1 MDKVVSLVGA
11 KKEYLLGKTNIRAL
25 NGVSMDVAR
34 GEFVALVGPSG
45 SGKSTLL
52 NVCGLLDSLD
62 DGEYKL
68 NGENV
73 SSLKG
78 KKATRFRR
86 KNIGFIFQ
94 NFNLFPVM
102 TVRENIEY
110 PLLLLGVSKKQR
122 QKRVAQAI
130 EQVGLSGYAQNLP
143 DKLSGGERQRV
154 AIARALV
161 KEPSL
166 VVADEPTA
174 SLDTETA
181 NQIID
186 LMQDLSDK
194 NNATFIVAT
203 HDERMSSRCE
213 RVIHLVDGGVKHA
226 VA

>member
-1 MDKVVSLVGA
+1 MDTVVSLIGA
-11 KKEYLLGKTNIRAL
+11 KKRYSLGKTSIQAL
-25 NGVSMDVAR
+25 DGVSMDIVR

-52 NVCGLLDSLD
+52 NVCGLLDKLD
-62 DGEYKL
+62 SGEYKL

-73 SSLKG
+73 SSLKR
-78 KKATRFRR
+78 KTATRFRR
-86 KNIGFIFQ
+86 QNIGFIFQ

-102 TVRENIEY
+102 TVHENIEY
-110 PLLLLGVSKKQR
+110 PLLLLGVSKKDR
-122 QKRVAQAI
+122 DRRVAEAI
-130 EQVGLSGYAQNLP
+130 DQVGISGYAGSLP

-186 LMQDLSDK
+186 LMQSLSAK
-194 NNATFIVAT
+194 NKATFVVAT
-203 HDERMSSRCE
+203 HDERMSSRCK
-213 RVIHLVDGGVKHA
+213 RVIHLVDGGVKNA